1 LTERDKALRVTLG
14 PSHGP
19 VLFMYYNLA
28 DLKLRKSRH
37 RIQEGYCYTCC
48 RESVFEQTC
57 QQSSQLDRYQAG
69 ASSWLINQ
77 AKLE

>member
-1 LTERDKALRVTLG
+1 MFAQSIKFIPRTRSESDLQAVLWHLAQVSSHERTLSQSQILCTG
-14 PSHGP
+14 W
-19 VLFMYYNLA
+19 
-28 DLKLRKSRH
+28 
-37 RIQEGYCYTCC
+37 
-48 RESVFEQTC
+48 QTC